1 MRNRTPMRKPLQQKK
16 QPSNVYRRKAPGTQ
30 PTKSATF
37 SADQNIACAIKTQ
50 CGACKYVNDPYE
62 LGLNEKY
69 QHGLTVLKEAGVLG
83 NCRLSSP
90 VKSPRTLEYR
100 SLFKLAV
107 RPVAPSEPAMVTFP
121 SGFEYPNRFNIGLF
135 HPGTHDVVSMDNC
148 PLHTWPLKRL
158 VRELKV
164 ELNLSQLTPYNEETR
179 SGDIRYVA
187 ARAAHLTGEIILT
200 FVVTDPSKKAELRKV
215 SEALQRRD
223 HRITSTYMN
232 IHTENNNAIFGP
244 DTQRV
249 AGADRLRERVCE
261 LDFEV
266 GPTSF
271 FQINP
276 WQAINLYR
284 RVEHFAGPA
293 SGAEV
298 AWDLFCGTGQMALIL
313 AKSGYRVLGI
323 EENPNAVLDAEA
335 NARKNKLSDK
345 VQFIS
350 ARVEDSTAMIPETH
364 MMPSLIIVN
373 PSRRGLAAST
383 REHLASL
390 MKLNPRC
397 RVLYVSCEVET
408 LARDLKDLLIPGFQ
422 LRQLEAFDMFPQT
435 TNMEWLALIAP

>member
-1 MRNRTPMRKPLQQKK
+1 MKNRAPIRKPLPKK
-16 QPSNVYRRKAPGTQ
+16 QPSNVYRRKSPGLSNTHSSSFRS
-30 PTKSATF
+30 T
-37 SADQNIACAIKTQ
+37 DNVVCAIKGQ
-50 CGACKYVNDPYE
+50 CGACKYVNEPYE
-62 LGLNEKY
+62 AGLNDKY
-69 QHGLTVLKEAGVLG
+69 QRGLGILKDSGITE
-83 NCRLSSP
+83 NCRMTAP

-107 RPVAPSEPAMVTFP
+107 RPVAANEPAVITYP
-121 SGFEYPNRFNIGLF
+121 SGFEVPNRFNIGLF

-148 PLHTWPLKRL
+148 PLHTYPLKRL
-158 VRELKV
+158 LRELKT
-164 ELNLSQLTPYNEETR
+164 ELNLSSLTPYNEETGE
-179 SGDIRYVA
+179 GDVRYLA

-200 FVVTDPSKKAELRKV
+200 FVVTSAAKKGELRKV

-232 IHTENNNAIFGP
+232 IHTERNNAIFGD
-244 DTQRV
+244 DTQRI
-249 AGADRLRERVCE
+249 GGTDRLRERVCD

-298 AWDLFCGTGQMALIL
+298 AWDLFCGTGQMTLIL
-313 AKSGYRVLGI
+313 AKAGYRVLGI
-323 EENPNAVLDAEA
+323 EENPAAVADAEA
-335 NARKNKLSDK
+335 NARKNKLSEWTTF
-345 VQFIS
+345 VS
-350 ARVEDSTAMIPETH
+350 ARVEDSTAFIPAH
-364 MMPSLIIVN
+364 LSMPSLIVVN

-383 REHLASL
+383 REYLANL

-397 RVLYVSCEVET
+397 RLLYVSCEVET
-408 LARDLKDLLIPGFQ
+408 LARDLKDLVTPGFK

-435 TNMEWLALIAP
+435 TNMEWLALVAP